1 MSSPPLVSVVIPSF
15 NRRHCLPRAIASVV
29 AQSHPAL
36 EIIVVDDGS
45 TDGTAEWAAGFS
57 CPVPFRF
64 HPLERNMGAAAA
76 RNRGIDLAEGTY
88 VAFLDSDDVWHPE
101 KIARQLAALE
111 ASGPRYGAAY
121 TGIASLT
128 EAGQPCGVSRATEAG
143 DIRLALMNHNVVG
156 STSCALVRR
165 DLLKAVGGFVPTLKS
180 CQDWELWVRLSAIT
194 RFACVPEL
202 LTTLYIAPNGRI
214 TSSGRNR
221 LTGHLYMYRTHLRHY
236 FRDGSVDP
244 ALFTSTLGE
253 IFVQMGRSDYGARLL
268 GRNWRAKPR
277 SVKRLALYLMARAG
291 LGKARYFA
299 VAEFLNRIE
308 ERLRPTALRAPEP
321 GQPVPGGGPASA
333 SAAREIQGGAPVAH

>member
-1 MSSPPLVSVVIPSF
+1 MPDTPLVSVVIPSY
-15 NRRHCLPRAIASVV
+15 NRLHCLPRAIASIV
-29 AQSHPAL
+29 AQSYRPI

-45 TDGTAEWAAGFS
+45 TDGTADWAAGYDG
-57 CPVPFRF
+57 PVPFRF

-76 RNRGIDLAEGTY
+76 RNRGIELAEGTY

-101 KIARQLAALE
+101 KLARQLAALS
-111 ASGPRYGAAY
+111 ANGPRYGAAY

-128 EAGQPCGVSRATEAG
+128 EAGQPCGISRATEAG

-165 DLLKAVGGFVPTLKS
+165 DVLLAVGGFEPTLRS
-180 CQDWELWVRLSAIT
+180 CQDWELWVRVAAVT

-202 LTTLYIAPNGRI
+202 LTTLYIAQDGRI

-221 LTGHLYMYRTHLRHY
+221 LTGHLYMYRTHLRPH

-244 ALFTSTLGE
+244 GLFTGTLGE
-253 IFVQMGRSDYGARLL
+253 IFVQMGRPDYGARLL

-277 SVKRLALYLMARAG
+277 SAKRLVLYLAARAG

-299 VAEFLNRIE
+299 LAEGLNRLE
-308 ERLRPTALRAPEP
+308 ERLRPTAVRPP
-321 GQPVPGGGPASA
+321 TPPVPAEIRAAASA
-333 SAAREIQGGAPVAH
+333 PSR

>member
-1 MSSPPLVSVVIPSF
+1 MSSPPLVSVVIPSY
-15 NRRHCLPRAIASVV
+15 NRLHCLPRAIASVV
-29 AQSHPAL
+29 AQSYRPI
-36 EIIVVDDGS
+36 EIIIVDDGS
-45 TDGTAEWAAGFS
+45 TDGTAEWAAQVA

-76 RNRGIDLAEGTY
+76 RNRGIELAQGTY

-101 KIARQLAALE
+101 KLARQLAAIE
-111 ASGPRYGAAY
+111 RDGPRYGAAY

-128 EAGQPCGVSRATEAG
+128 EAGQPCGISRATEAG
-143 DIRLALMNHNVVG
+143 DIRLALINHNVVG

-165 DLLKAVGGFVPTLKS
+165 DVLQAVGGFVPTLRS
-180 CQDWELWVRLSAIT
+180 CQDWELWVRVAAVT

-202 LTTLYIAPNGRI
+202 LTTLYIAENGRI

-221 LTGHLYMYRTHLRHY
+221 LTGHLYMYRTHLRPH

-244 ALFTSTLGE
+244 GLFTGTLGE

-268 GRNWRAKPR
+268 ARNWRAKPL
-277 SVKRLALYLMARAG
+277 SAKRLALYLTARAG

-299 VAEFLNRIE
+299 VAEFLTRLE
-308 ERLRPTALRAPEP
+308 ERLRPTAIRPPAAPAPAE
-321 GQPVPGGGPASA
+321 VPAAASA
-333 SAAREIQGGAPVAH
+333 THR